1 MRAEPFRIL
10 LVEDNSADVY
20 LLQKALE
27 GADLN
32 FELTV
37 IDDGGS
43 ALEFVRGHGKYSDCA
58 VPHLAVIDVSL
69 PKNDGIQVLEAIRAT
84 QRFAGMPVIVMSSSK
99 RPPARLRE
107 EDLQVARYI
116 PKPPDLE
123 EFLQAG
129 IVIKELLESE
139 ARNAGQ

>member
-43 ALEFVRGHGKYSDCA
+43 ALEFVRGDGKYSDRA
-58 VPHLAVIDVSL
+58 VPHLAVIDLNL

-84 QRFAGMPVIVMSSSK
+84 QRFAGMPVIVMSSSTH
-99 RPPARLRE
+99 PPTRLRE
-107 EDLQVARYI
+107 EHLQVARYI

-123 EFLQAG
+123 EFLQTG
-129 IVIKELLESE
+129 ILIKELLESE
-139 ARNAGQ
+139 AKSAS